1 MQRKGWGKLD
11 ALQIEIA
18 VRRFFCKHNK
28 IPAKISEFP
37 DASPHFGLPDGTLT
51 WNALDN
57 RLHVH
62 PEVWGYPPNF
72 SLCELC
78 VYMGLKKPPF
88 TFSPEQLTEAL
99 QKYREAHGRYP
110 HQQSGEASEYFGKSQ
125 APLLGWLL
133 RNDSRNRVLVL
144 LFSRRRCTQKFRPHN
159 HTAVL

>member
-110 HQQSGEASEYFGKSQ
+110 HQQSGEASEYFGEIPGTLTWMAVEKRLQKQGSSV
-125 APLLGWLL
+125 A
-133 RNDSRNRVLVL
+133 
-144 LFSRRRCTQKFRPHN
+144 LFKKKMHPEIPTS
-159 HTAVL
+159 